1 MAGHRLCVRSREPY
15 VSSLLWSFPAVLLG
29 LEVTELLGLLD
40 GTLGDALRAR
50 LGAFYHAAVLGGA
63 DLPRDLPVQSVQICL
78 DLSQQLLCELN
89 TIKAHLVAVGD
100 GSGLVARLGDDVGGV
115 ALRLEESVAH
125 DVV

>member
-1 MAGHRLCVRSREPY
+1 MSLKSH
-15 VSSLLWSFPAVLLG
+15 VSCLLWSFPAVLLG
-29 LEVTELLGLLD
+29 LEVTELLGLLN

-63 DLPRDLPVQSVQICL
+63 DLPRDLPVQSVRMCL
-78 DLSQQLLCELN
+78 DLSQQLLCVLN
-89 TIKAHLVAVGD
+89 TIESHLVAVGD

-115 ALRLEESVAH
+115 AFRLEESVAH